1 MLEPTKINEIVEKVL
16 ERLPQGLRDMPK
28 DLEKNLKVCLQDVFA
43 KMDLVTREE
52 FDTQVAVL
60 HKARKKLEDL
70 EQKIQEIEKS
80 SDV

>member
-1 MLEPTKINEIVEKVL
+1 MIEPTKINEIAEKVL

-28 DLEKNLKVCLQDVFA
+28 DIEKNLKVCLQDVLF

-60 HKARKKLEDL
+60 HKTRQKLDDLQKKLE
-70 EQKIQEIEKS
+70 EFEKN
-80 SDV
+80 SDT